1 MTNDDRRFH
10 SYSLFHRLGST
21 PRRRAAVILL
31 LLGGTYLLIPRLAGL
46 AETLELI
53 PRANAPYLLAA
64 IALQTISVLLGA
76 YIVYQMLPAFGAAMD
91 FVRVLHVTQAS
102 SFASLFIP
110 SAGLSSL
117 AVRTRYLGENG
128 CSVEGTFLIF
138 ALETLG
144 QGLSIS
150 IWVALVE
157 ALAALRGIDTPWW
170 IAFLLG
176 STVLIGIV
184 ALAILLARP
193 HKGDWRYRLLQQ
205 LNKLL
210 ARRGRLPLPTSVLEQ
225 RLSALRQGTLTLS
238 TQRRWRLLLGSMAR
252 VLLDMLCLQM
262 TLLAFRQSVPLST
275 TIVSYGLSSVLGFLS
290 TSPGGLLVTEGS
302 LSAIL
307 AHRGMTLPVAVA
319 ATLTYRLI
327 AFWLPRLA
335 GVASWYILQRQSSRP
350 LW

>member
-1 MTNDDRRFH
+1 MKNNNHRFH
-10 SYSLFHRLGST
+10 QYSPFHRLGST
-21 PRRRAAVILL
+21 PLRRTVVILL
-31 LLGGTYLLIPRLAGL
+31 LLMGTYLLIPRLAGL

-64 IALQTISVLLGA
+64 LVLQIVSVLVGA
-76 YIVYQMLPAFGAAMD
+76 YLVHQMLPAFGPAMD

-128 CSVEGTFLIF
+128 CSVEGTFFIF

-144 QGLSIS
+144 QGLAIS
-150 IWVALVE
+150 LWVAL
-157 ALAALRGIDTPWW
+157 ALLFVALKGADAPWW
-170 IAFLLG
+170 IVLLMT
-176 STVLIGIV
+176 SVVLVGIA

-193 HKGDWRYRLLQQ
+193 HKGDWRYRLLAR

-210 ARRGRLPLPTSVLEQ
+210 TRRGQFPFPSSAWEQ
-225 RLSALRQGTLTLS
+225 RLGALRQGALTLNA
-238 TQRRWRLLLGSMAR
+238 QRRWHLLLGSMAR
-252 VLLDMLCLQM
+252 VLMDMLCLQM
-262 TLLAFRQSVPLST
+262 TLLAFRQHLALSI
-275 TIVSYGLSSVLGFLS
+275 TIVSYGLSAILGFLS

-307 AHRGMTLPVAVA
+307 ANRGVALPVAVA

-327 AFWLPRLA
+327 AFWLPRLT
-335 GVASWYILQRQSSRP
+335 GLISWYILQRQSTRP

>member
-1 MTNDDRRFH
+1 MGNDNHRFH
-10 SYSLFHRLGST
+10 HWSPFHQLGST
-21 PRRRAAVILL
+21 PRRRAAVVLL
-31 LLGGTYLLIPRLAGL
+31 LLIGTYLLIPRLAGL
-46 AETLELI
+46 AETLSLI
-53 PRANAPYLLAA
+53 PHASAPYLLVAL
-64 IALQTISVLLGA
+64 ALQILSVLLGA
-76 YIVYQMLPAFGAAMD
+76 YIVHQMLPAFGAAMD
-91 FVRVLHVTQAS
+91 FIRVLHVTQAS

-128 CSVEGTFLIF
+128 CSIEGTFLIF

-144 QGLSIS
+144 QGLAIS

-157 ALAALRGIDTPWW
+157 IHAVLKGVDAPWW
-170 IAFLLG
+170 IALVLG
-176 STVLIGIV
+176 STVLMGIA

-193 HKGDWRYRLLQQ
+193 HKGDWRYRLLQWI
-205 LNKLL
+205 NKIL
-210 ARRGRLPLPTSVLEQ
+210 AQRGRLLFSTVALEQ
-225 RLSALRQGTLTLS
+225 RLSALRQGALTLN

-252 VLLDMLCLQM
+252 VLMDMLCLQM
-262 TLLAFRQSVPLST
+262 TLLAFRQSVPLPT

-307 AHRGMTLPVAVA
+307 AHRGVALTVAVA

-335 GVASWYILQRQSSRP
+335 GLVSWYILQRGSSRP